1 MSKSKYNTVNPDDLV
16 AKYGA
21 DTFRM
26 YEMFLGPV
34 ELSKPWETKG
44 IEGVHRFLKKC
55 WRLFYNTD
63 KGWVVTDAPATAA
76 ELKVLHQTIRKI
88 ESDTE
93 RFSFNTAV
101 SQFMIAVNELTDL
114 DCHKKEIL
122 LPLLILLQPYAPHF
136 TEELYAQLEPAKA
149 LPNGPGLTAE
159 SYPVFR
165 EEFVKESSKKYPVA
179 LNGKTRHELELP
191 LDITAEQVESLI
203 KQDPVVLKW
212 MEGRAIRKVIYVP
225 GKMIN
230 VVG

>member
-1 MSKSKYNTVNPDDLV
+1 
-16 AKYGA
+16 
-21 DTFRM
+21 
-26 YEMFLGPV
+26 MFLGPV
-34 ELSKPWETKG
+34 ELSKPWDTKG
-44 IEGVHRFLKKC
+44 IEGVHRFLKKY
-55 WRLFYNTD
+55 WRLFYDSD
-63 KGWVVTDAPATAA
+63 KGWIVTDAPATAA

-114 DCHKKEIL
+114 HCHKKEVL

-136 TEELYAQLEPAKA
+136 TEELYSQLVPEKA
-149 LPNGPGLTAE
+149 LPAGPGISEAA
-159 SYPVFR
+159 YPVF
-165 EEFVKESSKKYPVA
+165 EEKYVQETSKKYPVA
-179 LNGKTRHELELP
+179 INGKTRQELELS
-191 LDITAEQVESLI
+191 LDATAEQVETLV

-212 MEGRAIRKVIYVP
+212 MEGRPIKKVIYVP